1 MKYRTKLCVIALIG
15 SGLSI
20 GCMLLD
26 RRSGEQVQ
34 VLVRPESGSDS
45 MEETLELELDG
56 ERYPF
61 TVVLQALPYQEEE
74 VKGILTTA
82 AEGLEKLFLKN
93 NMDISHICTD
103 VSMPSV
109 YPDTQV
115 DIQWY
120 LDSWE
125 YIEPDGTVRN
135 ENLEETVSVNIQA
148 VLTMEDQSRTWTRE
162 LRICPLEEFSAK
174 QRIEILEYDIQ
185 KQQAVSD
192 SSQVILPQMVKGAQI
207 SWHFK
212 QDNRWIWLAVL
223 TVFTLCA
230 VAIGKRQDEEKVHKI
245 WERNMELDYAEIVSR
260 LSLYMG
266 AGISTRKS
274 WERIVENYEK
284 TSMQK
289 TECRP
294 AYEEMRTTLHE
305 MQSGIP
311 EALAYERFGT
321 RCRMPSYLKLGTLLS
336 QNLRKGTKGL
346 AAMLQEESREAFQD
360 RKALAKKLG
369 EECESKLLLPMLL
382 MLLTVLI
389 MVMYPAV
396 VSFQM

>member
-1 MKYRTKLCVIALIG
+1 MKYRTKLCLIALIG

-20 GCMLLD
+20 VCMLLD
-26 RRSGEQVQ
+26 KGSGEEVQ

-45 MEETLELELDG
+45 LEETLQLELDG
-56 ERYPF
+56 KRYP
-61 TVVLQALPYQEEE
+61 VSVLLQALPYQEEE
-74 VKGILTTA
+74 VREILAVA
-82 AEGLEKLFLKN
+82 AEGLEQLFLQN
-93 NMDISHICTD
+93 NKDISHIFTD

-109 YPDTQV
+109 YPDTPV

-125 YIEPDGTVRN
+125 YIEPDGAVKN
-135 ENLEETVSVNIQA
+135 ENLEEAIQVNIQA
-148 VLTMEDQSRTWTRE
+148 VLTMEEQSMTWERT
-162 LRICPLEEFSAK
+162 IQVCPPEDFSAE
-174 QRIEILEYDIQ
+174 QRLQILEYDIQ
-185 KQQAVSD
+185 KQQSL
-192 SSQVILPQMVKGAQI
+192 SNSQVVLPQTVKGKQV
-207 SWHFK
+207 SWYF
-212 QDNRWIWLAVL
+212 QQNNRWIWLAVL
-223 TVFTLCA
+223 TVLTLCA
-230 VAIGKRQDEEKVHKI
+230 VAIGNRQDEEKAQKI

-266 AGISTRKS
+266 AGISTRKA
-274 WERIVENYEK
+274 WERIVENYGK
-284 TSMQK
+284 TNIQK
-289 TECRP
+289 AECRP

>member
-1 MKYRTKLCVIALIG
+1 MKYRTKLCLIALIG

-20 GCMLLD
+20 GCMLYD
-26 RRSGEQVQ
+26 RSSGEEVQ
-34 VLVRPESGSDS
+34 VLERPESGSDS
-45 MEETLELELDG
+45 LEETLQLELDG
-56 ERYPF
+56 KRYPF
-61 TVVLQALPYQEEE
+61 SVVLQALPYQEEE
-74 VKGILTTA
+74 VQEILTAA
-82 AEGLEKLFLKN
+82 AEGLERLFLQSN
-93 NMDISHICTD
+93 TDISHICAD

-135 ENLEETVSVNIQA
+135 ENLEEAVLVNIQA
-148 VLTMEDQSRTWTRE
+148 VLAMEGQSMTWERE
-162 LRICPLEEFSAK
+162 ILVCPLEEFSVE
-174 QRIEILEYDIQ
+174 QRIQILEYDIQ

-192 SSQVILPQMVKGAQI
+192 SPQMILPLTVRGEPV
-207 SWHFK
+207 SWYGM
-212 QDNRWIWLAVL
+212 QDNRWIWLAAL
-223 TVFTLCA
+223 TVLTLCA
-230 VAIGKRQDEEKVHKI
+230 VAVGNRQDEEKARKI

-266 AGISTRKS
+266 AGISTRKA
-274 WERIVENYEK
+274 WERIIENYGK
-284 TSMQK
+284 TNIQK
-289 TECRP
+289 TGCRP

-336 QNLRKGTKGL
+336 QNLRKGTRGL
-346 AAMLQEESREAFQD
+346 ADLLQEESREAFQD

-369 EECESKLLLPMLL
+369 EECESKLLLPMIL
-382 MLLTVLI
+382 MLLTVLV